1 MNFVIIGSLALALMS
16 CGRPDTTTVGQVQ
29 DCDNGTYFSLKTQTC
44 QGLWG
49 YRTEVDAE
57 GFERIHIYNGVT
69 VPRKING
76 RSPFLVTVAYN
87 VSRPTTLEVV
97 LKRVDLGQ
105 VGGDGLTNWQKLE
118 LDPGSGTR
126 DLVLTPNYALPKG
139 PAAAYIDGRWA
150 IDTGYMLEIKGGDR
164 FEDEDADQL
173 GSWRVAGIQVDPDA
187 PEDPSGKP
195 VIIGPLEAPD
205 EIVGCQQVNVSLD
218 VKRIE
223 FAASF
228 AVALKMP
235 GSGWL
240 SYGNQTIKVDK
251 GFSGKLDFAF
261 AAKDEKNDKEC
272 APPGLGATSNPP
284 WDSPPGTYLFQ
295 LDIYPED
302 SKNADKDGKLDLQ
315 SAKYTVPEGSQPVVV
330 ASAS

>member
-16 CGRPDTTTVGQVQ
+16 CGRPDTTTIGQVQ
-29 DCDNGTYFSLKTQTC
+29 DCDNGTYFSLKSQTC
-44 QGLWG
+44 QSLWG
-49 YRTEVDAE
+49 YRTEADAE

-97 LKRVDLGQ
+97 LKRVDQGQ
-105 VGGDGLTNWQKLE
+105 VGGDGLTNWQKFE

-173 GSWRVAGIQVDPDA
+173 GSWRVAGIQVDPEA
-187 PEDPSGKP
+187 PNDPSGKP

-205 EIVGCQQVNVSLD
+205 QIVGCQDVNVSLD
-218 VKRIE
+218 VKRMD
-223 FAASF
+223 FTASF

-235 GSGWL
+235 GSGWR
-240 SYGNQTIKVDK
+240 SYGDQTIKVDK

-261 AAKDEKNDKEC
+261 AAKDDKDC
-272 APPGLGATSNPP
+272 APPGAGATSNPP

-315 SAKYTVPEGSQPVVV
+315 SEKYTVPEGSQPVVV

>member
-16 CGRPDTTTVGQVQ
+16 CGRPDTTAVGKVQ

-49 YRTEVDAE
+49 YTATADAE

-76 RSPFLVTVAYN
+76 RSPFLVTVGYN

-97 LKRVDLGQ
+97 LKRVDQGQ

-150 IDTGYMLEIKGGDR
+150 IDTGYMLEVKGGDR

-187 PEDPSGKP
+187 PADPSGKP
-195 VIIGPLEAPD
+195 VIIGPLEAP
-205 EIVGCQQVNVSLD
+205 EQIVGCQQVNVSLD
-218 VKRIE
+218 VKRLD
-223 FAASF
+223 FTASV

-235 GSGWL
+235 GSGWR
-240 SYGNQTIKVDK
+240 SYGDQTIKVDK
-251 GFSGKLDFAF
+251 GFKGKLDFAF
-261 AAKDEKNDKEC
+261 AAKDDKEC
-272 APPGLGATSNPP
+272 APPGAGATSNPP
-284 WDSPPGTYLFQ
+284 WESPPGTYLFQ

-315 SAKYTVPEGSQPVVV
+315 SEKYTVPEGSQPVVV